1 MCLASFAVNYEAS
14 STTDETSLS
23 DDIELLEHDNTENT
37 TGKYTNK
44 IQLHGGLGT
53 MRKWKKEAILKTR
66 QYNLHGD
73 PEKYYHAK
81 LLLYYSWSN
90 ENELISGFK
99 SYEQSYISKQDRIVS
114 NANKFN
120 DDCEVFDVSP
130 DEIENNIPQSIWDL
144 TSPFISQEDAQTK
157 RCGFTTLQKLSEENI
172 NGTDI
177 ALDYTNLYTHD
188 DPLIKIYM
196 KAAYPNEMTFS
207 EYCSWM

>member
-1 MCLASFAVNYEAS
+1 M
-14 STTDETSLS
+14 
-23 DDIELLEHDNTENT
+23 LEHDNTENT

-66 QYNLHGD
+66 WYNLHSD

-81 LLLYYSWSN
+81 LLLYYPWSN

-130 DEIENNIPQSIWDL
+130 DEIENNIPQSVWDL
-144 TSPFISQEDAQTK
+144 TSPFISPNKEMWFYYSA
-157 RCGFTTLQKLSEENI
+157 
-172 NGTDI
+172 
-177 ALDYTNLYTHD
+177 
-188 DPLIKIYM
+188 KI
-196 KAAYPNEMTFS
+196 E
-207 EYCSWM
+207 